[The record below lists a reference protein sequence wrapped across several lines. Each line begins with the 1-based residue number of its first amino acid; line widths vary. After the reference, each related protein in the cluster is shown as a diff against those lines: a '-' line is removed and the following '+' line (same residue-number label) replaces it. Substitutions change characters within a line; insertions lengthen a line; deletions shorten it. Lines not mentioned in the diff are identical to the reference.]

1 MDSLERIIDE
11 GSARE
16 VRRAIAV
23 KMYLEGI
30 ETKRIVE
37 ILGVKDKFVS
47 KWKVTYER
55 EGAAALRLQYKG
67 SRGYLTG
74 EERAEV
80 LEWIGSR
87 ETISTNE
94 LIEELK
100 NKYGVEYKSKQSYY
114 NLLKAGRMS
123 WHKSEKSNPKK
134 NMEAVVAKRW
144 EIKKKLSEH
153 GQEIREGKLVVL
165 MEDESHL
172 IWGDASGYVWGRR
185 NQKIA
190 IPMINFRERQTYFGA
205 INLKT
210 QRFHLEAYPKGDG
223 NNTVK
228 FVKRLQ
234 EIYPGSKLLLIWD
247 GASYHKYSD
256 MKAYLAEINQGLD
269 EPDWKVTCMLFAPHA
284 PEQNPVEDVWLAG
297 KNWLRK
303 QFIENKTFAQVKASF
318 ANFLNNRS
326 FQLQK
331 TLQHYHPFL

>member
-1 MDSLERIIDE
+1 MIYGKQGKGRGKVWGEKRYNEELKLSERGADEMDSLERIIDE

-23 KMYLEGI
+23 KMYLGGI

-37 ILGVKDKFVS
+37 VLGVKDKFVS

-134 NMEAVVAKRW
+134 NMEAVVAKRR
-144 EIKKKLSEH
+144 EIKKNC
-153 GQEIREGKLVVL
+153 R
-165 MEDESHL
+165 
-172 IWGDASGYVWGRR
+172 
-185 NQKIA
+185 
-190 IPMINFRERQTYFGA
+190 
-205 INLKT
+205 
-210 QRFHLEAYPKGDG
+210 
-223 NNTVK
+223 NTVK
-228 FVKRLQ
+228 KLGK
-234 EIYPGSKLLLIWD
+234 GSSW
-247 GASYHKYSD
+247 Y
-256 MKAYLAEINQGLD
+256 
-269 EPDWKVTCMLFAPHA
+269 
-284 PEQNPVEDVWLAG
+284 
-297 KNWLRK
+297 
-303 QFIENKTFAQVKASF
+303 
-318 ANFLNNRS
+318 
-326 FQLQK
+326 
-331 TLQHYHPFL
+331 